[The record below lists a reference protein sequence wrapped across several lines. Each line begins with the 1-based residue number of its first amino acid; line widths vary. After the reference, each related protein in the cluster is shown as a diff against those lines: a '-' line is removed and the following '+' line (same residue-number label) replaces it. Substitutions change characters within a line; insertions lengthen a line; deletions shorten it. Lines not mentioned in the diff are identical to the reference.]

1 MMRLSQSS
9 QSPDL
14 ICGLFG
20 DHLRSGIRPNRSVI
34 IRVMNKIGQVGSGSP
49 ICLIT
54 SMITDRIG

>member
-1 MMRLSQSS
+1 MMLVSQSS

-20 DHLRSGIRPNRSVI
+20 DHLQPGIRPNRSVI
-34 IRVMNKIGQVGSGSP
+34 VRVMNRIGQVGSGSL

-54 SMITDRIG
+54 IMITDRIG